1 MKQSGIV
8 DRIVGNIDN
17 DNHISCKKV
26 ENKGIFAELSR
37 KLILCVNIC
46 SLNSF
51 SGNIC
56 AIIQHALGSN
66 QFINSKI
73 NQLTPSFTFNLCYV
87 IIINILIKRPI
98 IAIIFF
104 FLSDKIFSKS
114 LLSNLRWKSILIYWI
129 KEFE

>member
-87 IIINILIKRPI
+87 IINILIKRPI

-104 FLSDKIFSKS
+104 FVSDNKFSKS
-114 LLSNLRWKSILIYWI
+114 LLSNLR
-129 KEFE
+129 

>member
-87 IIINILIKRPI
+87 IINILIKRPI

>member
-56 AIIQHALGSN
+56 DIIQHALGSN

-73 NQLTPSFTFNLCYV
+73 NQLTPSFTFNFC
-87 IIINILIKRPI
+87 
-98 IAIIFF
+98 
-104 FLSDKIFSKS
+104 
-114 LLSNLRWKSILIYWI
+114 
-129 KEFE
+129 

>member
-46 SLNSF
+46 S
-51 SGNIC
+51 
-56 AIIQHALGSN
+56 
-66 QFINSKI
+66 
-73 NQLTPSFTFNLCYV
+73 
-87 IIINILIKRPI
+87 R
-98 IAIIFF
+98 
-104 FLSDKIFSKS
+104 
-114 LLSNLRWKSILIYWI
+114 
-129 KEFE
+129 